1 MAKTPPAAAD
11 APVLD
16 DPVEVPADG
25 AEPRP
30 RWWARLPRLSL
41 RLPAWAQKLPLPKIA
56 LSRKMLIVL
65 IGGTVGVGG
74 AGAAAYAL
82 WPAEPEWPRTPVAKK
97 PKAKR
102 AKPAASAPAPAA
114 SQADPVLAAA
124 SAPEPAASGP
134 EHPMDKLQRRL
145 AETLGSGGQIAPDGP
160 GELRLTSRKP
170 AEPASAAARPAAAR
184 VAKAAEETPAAPRPT
199 KPSPIAW
206 SYEGPGGP
214 EAWGRL
220 RPEYAKC
227 GSGTRQSPIDIR
239 DGLQV
244 KLDPVQFDYRP
255 SRFGVID
262 NGHTVQVNVAAGNV
276 IEVMGRRFE
285 LQHVQFH
292 RPSEVRMGGRQF
304 EMDMHL
310 VHKDAE
316 GRQAVVAVALERGA
330 AQPAVQA
337 VWNNLPLE
345 KGEEQAA
352 QSALDPQQLLPA
364 DRGYY
369 TYMGSMTTPPC
380 SEGVLWMVMKTPLPV
395 SEQQI
400 GIFARLYPMNARP
413 VQSASG
419 RMIKESGLQ

>member
-1 MAKTPPAAAD
+1 MAKTPPPPAD

-16 DPVEVPADG
+16 DPVELPG
-25 AEPRP
+25 AEPRS
-30 RWWARLPRLSL
+30 RWWSRLPRLSL
-41 RLPAWAQKLPLPKIA
+41 RLPAWARRLPLPKLK
-56 LSRKMLIVL
+56 LSKKMLIVL
-65 IGGTVGVGG
+65 VGGSVAVGG
-74 AGAAAYAL
+74 AGAAAYAF
-82 WPAEPEWPRTPVAKK
+82 WPAEPEWPRTPVPKK

-102 AKPAASAPAPAA
+102 AKPAASAPALAA
-114 SQADPVLAAA
+114 SQAAQVAAA
-124 SAPEPAASGP
+124 PEAAASGP
-134 EHPMDKLQRRL
+134 EAPMDRLQRRL
-145 AETLGSGGQIAPDGP
+145 AETLGSGGELQADGP
-160 GELRLTSRKP
+160 GELRLT
-170 AEPASAAARPAAAR
+170 AR
-184 VAKAAEETPAAPRPT
+184 VPAAPAARRAASPARDDLAEASATPSPRPP
-199 KPSPIAW
+199 KPSAIAW
-206 SYEGPGGP
+206 SYDGPGAP

-244 KLDPVQFDYRP
+244 KLDPVQFDYRA
-255 SRFGVID
+255 SRFGVVD
-262 NGHTVQVNVAAGNV
+262 NGHTVQVNLAPGNV

-285 LQHVQFH
+285 LQQFHFH
-292 RPSEVRMGGRQF
+292 RPSEVRIEGRQF
-304 EMDMHL
+304 EMDLHL
-310 VHKDAE
+310 VHKDAA
-316 GRQAVVAVALERGA
+316 GRLAVVAIPLERGA
-330 AQPAVQA
+330 AQPAVQS

-352 QSALDPQQLLPA
+352 QGTLDPLQLLPA

-400 GIFARLYPMNARP
+400 GIFARLYPMNSRP

-419 RMIKESGLQ
+419 RMIKESGAQ